1 MNVHTEKVKL
11 SAASGGLLEHDY
23 RFDGDG
29 YEKHEH
35 VKDPSLTRG
44 NFIVFTSSKTGEVKR
59 CLATSQNA
67 AASKSRV
74 RRTLTDATAK
84 HRETAG
90 RKPKSNAVGLVS
102 TVVTLPFDWPET
114 VPPHVFF
121 RAAYQAIEE
130 YYEVKGVDSAALPAA
145 VHMDETTPHMHHLK
159 VPVHEGRIDANSVL
173 NRAFYQGLHPHVQ
186 QRVTELTGVAC
197 HVLLDED
204 DAERRALSHVP
215 QDELDAAVRALT
227 KRADAEAR
235 RMRSEA
241 VRAVSRAAKREKAL
255 NAREAALDEREAALD
270 AREVS
275 LTRRED
281 TLGLRATAEAMERA
295 PVNSN
300 SGKTMAVDRWA

>member
-1 MNVHTEKVKL
+1 MSVHTEKVKL

-23 RFDGDG
+23 RFYGDG
-29 YEKHEH
+29 FEKHEH

-44 NFIVFTSSKTGEVKR
+44 NLIMLEVESGEVKR
-59 CLATSQNA
+59 YSAKSQNA
-67 AASKSRV
+67 AVSKARV

-102 TVVTLPFDWPET
+102 TVVTLPYDWPSDRDPAE
-114 VPPHVFF
+114 FF
-121 RAAYQAIEE
+121 KAAYQALEE

-186 QRVTELTGVAC
+186 QRVTELTGVEC

-227 KRADAEAR
+227 KQADAEAQ

-241 VRAVSRAAKREKAL
+241 ARAVSRAARREKAL
-255 NAREAALDEREAALD
+255 DAREAALDAREAALDER
-270 AREVS
+270 ARNI
-275 LTRRED
+275 
-281 TLGLRATAEAMERA
+281 GLLEQMSR
-295 PVNSN
+295 ND
-300 SGKTMAVDRWA
+300 GKTMAVDHGGYGFV

>member
-1 MNVHTEKVKL
+1 MHTEKVKL

-35 VKDPSLTRG
+35 VRDARLTKR
-44 NFIVFTSSKTGEVKR
+44 NFIMAEVESGEVKR
-59 CLATSQNA
+59 YAATSQNA
-67 AASKSRV
+67 TASKSRV

-102 TVVTLPFDWPET
+102 TVVTLPYDWPSDRDPVE
-114 VPPHVFF
+114 FF
-121 RAAYQAIEE
+121 RAAYQALEE
-130 YYEVKGVDSAALPAA
+130 YYEVNGVDSAALPAA

-241 VRAVSRAAKREKAL
+241 ARAVSRAAKREKAL
-255 NAREAALDEREAALD
+255 DAREAALDAREAALDER
-270 AREVS
+270 ARNI
-275 LTRRED
+275 
-281 TLGLRATAEAMERA
+281 GLLEQMSR
-295 PVNSN
+295 ND
-300 SGKTMAVDRWA
+300 GKTMAVDRGGYGFV